1 VAGCVRHQQSEGR
14 ASGGRF
20 SEDGRIPLGGPV
32 GDIDGDHTVLVVRAT
47 SENDA
52 RATFDDD
59 PWTDSILKIESV
71 EPWRSGSART
81 VCLPS
86 RKLRPR
92 VELPAAL
99 PVVEALAR
107 AAL

>member
-1 VAGCVRHQQSEGR
+1 MWRRMRSR
-14 ASGGRF
+14 AARRVRF
-20 SEDGRIPLGGPV
+20 SEDGRIPV

-59 PWTDSILKIESV
+59 PWTDSILKSRASSRG
-71 EPWRSGSART
+71 RSGSART
-81 VCLPS
+81 VCLPP

>member
-1 VAGCVRHQQSEGR
+1 MRSR
-14 ASGGRF
+14 AARLVRF

-59 PWTDSILKIESV
+59 PWTDSILKSRASSRG
-71 EPWRSGSART
+71 RSGSART
-81 VCLPS
+81 VCLPP